1 MGHQTKFSIK
11 VTYLQTFCYTVLD
24 RCIQIS
30 SLITKTKK
38 FNLLNILTSLL
49 YILFNLKEIS
59 YQPMYLLL

>member
-11 VTYLQTFCYTVLD
+11 VMYLQTVCSRVLD
-24 RCIQIS
+24 RCIQMS
-30 SLITKTKK
+30 SLITKTNL
-38 FNLLNILTSLL
+38 NLLNILTTLL